1 MRLNILAFAIGVW
14 LLQQQSSLPAPFWAW
29 LLLPLSLLMYS
40 LRRASSWSGREMR
53 QLFGKMLWLAA
64 GFFWAAM
71 FAQLRLAD
79 ALPERWEGQ
88 DIRISGVIASLPVS
102 NERGLR
108 LEFDVE
114 KVITPGARVPAHIQL
129 SWFNGGF
136 GRPAMHP
143 VPPLHPGERWE
154 LTVRLKR
161 PHGNANPYGFDYEA
175 WLLERNIRAT
185 GYVHENP
192 ANRRLDERVYRFGYL
207 IEVAREAA
215 SQRLS
220 QALGNRPYVGVL
232 KALAIGEQ
240 NAIPAAQWQVFL
252 RTGVNHLMSI
262 SGLHV
267 TMVSG
272 LFFTLAYWLW
282 RRSVALTLW
291 LPARKA
297 AVVAGVTAALGYAL
311 LSGFGVP
318 TQRTLY
324 MLSVVA
330 VALWLGRIGNAF
342 GITSIALLV
351 VLLLDPWAVMS
362 PGFWLSFGAV
372 AAMMNVS
379 SGRIGRPHWL
389 AEWGRVQWAV
399 TLALVPALLAMF
411 QQISL
416 VSPLA
421 NAVAIPLISLVVTP
435 LTLLGTVMPLD
446 FLLLGAHFVMEG
458 CMLFLTWLS
467 ALPVAV
473 WQQHGPPPWTVLV
486 ALLGVLWLLLPHGF
500 PARWLGAIW
509 LLPLFMVLPP
519 RPAQGELWLSVLDV
533 GQGLAVVVRTHR
545 HALLYDAGPQFGA
558 EADSGSRIVVPF
570 LRGSGLRQLDGMV
583 VSHDDLDHSGGA
595 SSVLQ
600 AEPVKWLLSSLPTG
614 SPILSEALKNP
625 AVSTNSRCFAGQAW
639 EWDGVKFAMLHPPLE
654 DYQYD
659 GFKDN
664 DRGCVLKVTSPF
676 GSVLLP
682 ADIERVSEQDLL
694 ERTPGLLNADV
705 MVVPHHGSL
714 TSSTEAFIDAVRPA
728 TAIFTVGYRNRF
740 GHPRPEVLERYRAR
754 GIKIYRSDESGAL
767 DLRFGAGGLSLQE
780 QKQIRQRYWQARD

>member
-1 MRLNILAFAIGVW
+1 MRLNILAFAAGVW
-14 LLQQQSSLPAPFWAW
+14 LLQQQPSLPALFWAW
-29 LLLPLSLLMYS
+29 LLLPLPLLVFSLH
-40 LRRASSWSGREMR
+40 RASSWQIRGLR
-53 QLFGKMLWLAA
+53 QLFIKTLWLAA
-64 GFFWAAM
+64 GFFWAAL
-71 FAQLRLAD
+71 FAQMRLAD

-88 DIRISGVIASLPVS
+88 DIQLSGVVASLPVS

-108 LEFDVE
+108 FEFDVE
-114 KVITPGARVPAHIQL
+114 QVITPGARVPDHVQL
-129 SWFNGGF
+129 SLFDGGF
-136 GRPAMHP
+136 GRPATHP
-143 VPPLHPGERWE
+143 VPEIHPGERWE

-185 GYVHENP
+185 GYVRASPE
-192 ANRRLDERVYRFGYL
+192 NRRLTERVYRPGYL
-207 IEVAREAA
+207 IEAAREVA
-215 SQRLS
+215 SVRLS
-220 QALGNRPYVGVL
+220 EALENRPYEGVL
-232 KALAIGEQ
+232 KALAIGQQ
-240 NAIPAAQWQVFL
+240 NAIPSAQWQIFL

-267 TMVSG
+267 TMISG
-272 LFFTLAYWLW
+272 FFFFLAYWLW
-282 RRSVALTLW
+282 RRSVTLTLW

-297 AVVAGVTAALGYAL
+297 AVLAGVMAALAYAL

-330 VALWLGRIGNAF
+330 AALWLGRIGNALSV
-342 GITSIALLV
+342 ISLALLV

-372 AAMMNVS
+372 AAMMGAS
-379 SGRIGRPHWL
+379 AGRIGRLHWL

-411 QQISL
+411 QQISI

-435 LTLLGTVMPLD
+435 LTLLGTVLPLD
-446 FLLLGAHFVMEG
+446 FLLYAAHLAMAV
-458 CMLFLTWLS
+458 CMIFLTWLS

-473 WQQHGPPPWTVLV
+473 WQQHGPPTWTVVV
-486 ALLGVLWLLLPHGF
+486 AMLGVLWMLLPRGF
-500 PARWLGAIW
+500 PARWLGIVW
-509 LLPLFMVLPP
+509 FLPMFMVLPP
-519 RPAQGELWLSVLDV
+519 RPAQGELRLTVLDV
-533 GQGLAVVVRTHR
+533 GQGLSVVARTR
-545 HALLYDAGPQFGA
+545 NHALLYDAGPRFGS
-558 EADSGSRIVVPF
+558 EADAGSRIVVPF
-570 LRGSGLRQLDGMV
+570 LRGSAVPRLDGMV
-583 VSHDDLDHSGGA
+583 ISHDDIDHSGGA
-595 SSVLQ
+595 ASVLQ
-600 AEPVKWLLSSLPTG
+600 AEPVSWLVSSLPPD
-614 SPILSEALKNP
+614 SPMLAGALN
-625 AVSTNSRCFAGQAW
+625 SSRCFAGQSW

-664 DRGCVLKVTSPF
+664 DRGCVLKITTSF

-694 ERTPGLLNADV
+694 ERMPDKLKADV
-705 MVVPHHGSL
+705 LIVPHHGSM
-714 TSSTEAFIDAVRPA
+714 TSSTEAFIDAVEPA

-740 GHPRPEVLERYRAR
+740 GHPKDEILERYQAR
-754 GIKIYRSDESGAL
+754 GIKIWRTDESGAL
-767 DLRFGAGGLSLQE
+767 GLRFGAEGMSLQS
-780 QKQIRQRYWQARD
+780 QRQIRQRYWQSKD

>member
-1 MRLNILAFAIGVW
+1 MRLNILAFAAGVW
-14 LLQQQSSLPAPFWAW
+14 LLQQQSSMPTLFWAW
-29 LLLPLSLLMYS
+29 LLLPLPLLVFG
-40 LRRASSWSGREMR
+40 LRRVSSRH
-53 QLFGKMLWLAA
+53 GKGLKQFFIKILWLGA
-64 GFFWAAM
+64 GFFWAAF
-71 FAQLRLAD
+71 FAQMRLAD

-88 DIRISGVIASLPVS
+88 DIQLVGVIASLPVS

-108 LEFDVE
+108 FEFDVE
-114 KVITPGARVPAHIQL
+114 KVITPGSRVPDHIQL
-129 SWFNGGF
+129 SWFDGGF
-136 GRPAMHP
+136 GRPAAHP
-143 VPPLHPGERWE
+143 VPEIHPGERWE

-185 GYVHENP
+185 GYVRASPE
-192 ANRRLDERVYRFGYL
+192 NRRLTERVYRPGYL
-207 IEVAREAA
+207 IEAAREAA
-215 SQRLS
+215 SVRLS
-220 QALGNRPYVGVL
+220 GVLENRPYEGVL

-240 NAIPAAQWQVFL
+240 NAIPPAQWQIFL

-267 TMVSG
+267 TMISG
-272 LFFTLAYWLW
+272 FFFALAYWLW
-282 RRSVALTLW
+282 RRSTTLTLW

-297 AVVAGVTAALGYAL
+297 AVVVGVMAALTYAL

-342 GITSIALLV
+342 NVIALALLV

-372 AAMMNVS
+372 AAMMGAS
-379 SGRIGRPHWL
+379 AGRIRRLHWL

-411 QQISL
+411 QQISI

-435 LTLLGTVMPLD
+435 LTLLGTVLPLD
-446 FLLLGAHFVMEG
+446 FLLYAAHLAMEV
-458 CMLFLTWLS
+458 CMIFLTWLS

-473 WQQHGPPPWTVLV
+473 WQQHGPAVWTVVV
-486 ALLGVLWLLLPHGF
+486 AMLGVLWMLLPRGF
-500 PARWLGAIW
+500 PARWLGIVW
-509 LLPLFMVLPP
+509 FLPMFMVPPP
-519 RPAQGELWLSVLDV
+519 RPAQGELWLTVLDV
-533 GQGLAVVVRTHR
+533 GQGLSVVARTR
-545 HALLYDAGPQFGA
+545 NHALLYDAGPRFGS
-558 EADSGSRIVVPF
+558 EADAGSRIVVPF
-570 LRGSGLRQLDGMV
+570 LRGSGVPRLDGMV
-583 VSHDDLDHSGGA
+583 ISHDDIDHSGGA
-595 SSVLQ
+595 ASVLQ
-600 AEPVKWLLSSLPTG
+600 AEPVSWLVSSLPPD
-614 SPILSEALKNP
+614 SPMLVGVLNS
-625 AVSTNSRCFAGQAW
+625 SRCFAGQSW

-664 DRGCVLKVTSPF
+664 DRGCVLKITSSF

-694 ERTPGLLNADV
+694 ERMPDKLKADV
-705 MVVPHHGSL
+705 LLVPHHGSM

-740 GHPRPEVLERYRAR
+740 GHPKDEILERYQAR
-754 GIKIYRSDESGAL
+754 GIKIWRTDESGAL
-767 DLRFGAGGLSLQE
+767 DLRFGAEGMLLQS
-780 QKQIRQRYWQARD
+780 QRQLRQRYWQSID